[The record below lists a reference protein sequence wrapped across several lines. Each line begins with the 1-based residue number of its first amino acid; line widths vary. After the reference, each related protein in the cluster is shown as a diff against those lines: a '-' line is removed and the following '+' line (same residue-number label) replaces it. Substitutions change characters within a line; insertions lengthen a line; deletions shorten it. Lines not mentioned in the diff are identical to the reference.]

1 MKIKLVFHTVGRV
14 LLLEAALM
22 LLPLAV
28 SLIYGESCSLSF
40 VISAAAAAVVG
51 RCVLRNRFRL
61 YDNGRI
67 YPHGC

>member
-40 VISAAAAAVVG
+40 VISAAAAAAVG
-51 RCVLRNRFRL
+51 
-61 YDNGRI
+61 GR
-67 YPHGC
+67 PQVFLPQ

>member
-40 VISAAAAAVVG
+40 VISAACRCGG
-51 RCVLRNRFRL
+51 RPQVFL
-61 YDNGRI
+61 
-67 YPHGC
+67 PQ

>member
-40 VISAAAAAVVG
+40 VISAGGCRCGG
-51 RCVLRNRFRL
+51 RPQVFL
-61 YDNGRI
+61 
-67 YPHGC
+67 PQ

>member
-40 VISAAAAAVVG
+40 VISALWGPPSSFSAAVTAKI
-51 RCVLRNRFRL
+51 CTLATDLR
-61 YDNGRI
+61 
-67 YPHGC
+67 

>member
-40 VISAAAAAVVG
+40 VISAGGACRCGG
-51 RCVLRNRFRL
+51 RPQVFL
-61 YDNGRI
+61 
-67 YPHGC
+67 PQ

>member
-40 VISAAAAAVVG
+40 VISAAAG
-51 RCVLRNRFRL
+51 RPQVFL
-61 YDNGRI
+61 
-67 YPHGC
+67 PQ